1 MERVAL
7 VTGASRGIGRATALR
22 LAEDGLTVAVNY
34 HTREAE
40 ALEVVGAVEARGG
53 EGMAVR
59 ADVAT
64 PDEVA
69 AMVDRVQD
77 VLGPVQV
84 LVNNAGTYRR
94 ATLPELALDQWRRT
108 LDVNLTGAYLCLQAV
123 AAGMRNRGWGRVV
136 NITSQIAHRGTDH
149 GADYAASK
157 AGLLG
162 LTKAAARELAP
173 HGITVNAVAPGTID
187 TDLIAGYSEEDRR
200 RRAGEIPVGRIGTP
214 EDVAAAVSF
223 LASDDAAYVT
233 GTTLHVNGGYL
244 IL

>member
-22 LAEDGLTVAVNY
+22 LAEDGMRVAVNY
-34 HTREAE
+34 LAGESE
-40 ALEVVGAVEARGG
+40 ALEVVQAVEARGG
-53 EGMAVR
+53 VGMAVR
-59 ADVAT
+59 ADVAS
-64 PDEVA
+64 PAEVA
-69 AMVDRVQD
+69 AMAETVQEA
-77 VLGPVQV
+77 LGSVRV
-84 LVNNAGTYRR
+84 LVNNAGVYRR
-94 ATLPELALDQWRRT
+94 ATLPELDLDQWRRT
-108 LDVNLTGAYLCLQAV
+108 LDVNLTGAYLCLKAV
-123 AAGMRNRGWGRVV
+123 APGMRERGWGRVV
-136 NITSQIAHRGTDH
+136 NITSQIAHRGTSH

-187 TDLIAGYSEEDRR
+187 TDIIAGYSEADRR
-200 RRAGEIPVGRIGTP
+200 QRAREIPLGRIGFP

-233 GTTLHVNGGYL
+233 GATLHVNGGYL
-244 IL
+244 IR